1 MAGKHSKSLFDFKKS
16 AYAAPKSCKPSV
28 FSTISP
34 PFKVILLVFVL
45 VLVATTILITAFFM
59 QSSSHDDILSD
70 AKATFYSGDSSATLK
85 LLAQQNPDIKGWLKI
100 DGTNIDCAVCQA
112 KDNKY
117 YMEHN
122 QLREESR
129 HGALFLQNN
138 DIIDRANDDKNI
150 VIYGNNMQDS
160 TMFGTLKEYRK
171 LNFYKSNPYI
181 ELYYGDQAETY
192 AVFSVMLISSMDD
205 DGGRLYKPYKS
216 YFTDDNDFN
225 AWLEE
230 TRLRSIINTT
240 INVENGDN
248 ILTLVTTADDFNG
261 ARLVVMAKQIDE
273 LDTELNVY
281 GASFN
286 PKPKYPK
293 IWYTT
298 KGYEYPY

>member
-1 MAGKHSKSLFDFKKS
+1 MAGKHSKSLFDFRKS
-16 AYAAPKSCKPSV
+16 AYAAPKSSGPSI
-28 FSTISP
+28 FSTISL
-34 PFKVILLVFVL
+34 PFKMILLVFVL
-45 VLVATTILITAFFM
+45 VLLATAILITAFFM
-59 QSSSHDDILSD
+59 QSSSHDEILSD
-70 AKATFYSGDSSATLK
+70 AKATFYSADSSTTLK
-85 LLAQQNPDIKGWLKI
+85 QLAQQNPDIKGWLKI

-122 QLREESR
+122 QLRDESR
-129 HGALFLQNN
+129 HGALFLQSN
-138 DIIDRANDDKNI
+138 DSISRDGNDKNI

-181 ELYYGDQAETY
+181 DLYYDDQTETY
-192 AVFSVMLISSMDD
+192 AVFSVMLIASMED
-205 DGGRLYKPYKS
+205 DGGQLYKPYKS
-216 YFTDDNDFN
+216 YFADDDDFN
-225 AWLEE
+225 SWLEE

-240 INVENGDN
+240 ISVENGDN
-248 ILTLVTTADDFNG
+248 ILTLVTTADDFDG

-273 LDTELNVY
+273 TDTEFNVY
-281 GASFN
+281 GATFN